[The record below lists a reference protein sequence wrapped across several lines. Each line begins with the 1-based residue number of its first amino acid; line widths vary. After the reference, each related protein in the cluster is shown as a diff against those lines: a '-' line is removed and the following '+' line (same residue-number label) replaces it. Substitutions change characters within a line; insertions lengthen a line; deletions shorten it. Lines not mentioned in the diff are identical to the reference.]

1 MANRWRRARNGTEM
15 ARLVR
20 TTAPRTWSRRHQLD
34 RWARPVQ
41 GDTSLVGKGAS
52 PRQQAGRDPQ
62 LPRHGSPPVVLLP
75 HRARRT
81 VRGRVRERRTN
92 MGKVRTGLAVS
103 LDGFISGPNDGPD
116 APMGVGGE
124 RLVAWYGAGDTEY
137 RLPGTDMVFRVS
149 PQTAE
154 FLRETRETTGALV
167 FGRRTFDLTHGWG
180 GKHPLDVPV
189 FVVSSSVPPEWVY
202 EGSPFTFVTDG
213 LESALE
219 QAQAVA
225 GDKDVGVGAASI
237 VQQCIRAGLLDEIH
251 IDLVPVL
258 LGGGVSLFDHLG
270 TGPIALERTR
280 VIEGAGVTHL
290 TSASSSDPGPM
301 SSPPCGSSSVV

>member
-1 MANRWRRARNGTEM
+1 MPLATPNTGCLEPTW
-15 ARLVR
+15 
-20 TTAPRTWSRRHQLD
+20 PSWSRR
-34 RWARPVQ
+34 
-41 GDTSLVGKGAS
+41 
-52 PRQQAGRDPQ
+52 
-62 LPRHGSPPVVLLP
+62 
-75 HRARRT
+75 
-81 VRGRVRERRTN
+81 
-92 MGKVRTGLAVS
+92 
-103 LDGFISGPNDGPD
+103 
-116 APMGVGGE
+116 
-124 RLVAWYGAGDTEY
+124 
-137 RLPGTDMVFRVS
+137 
-149 PQTAE
+149 QTAE

-258 LGGGVSLFDHLG
+258 LGGGVACS
-270 TGPIALERTR
+270 T
-280 VIEGAGVTHL
+280 
-290 TSASSSDPGPM
+290 TSAPGR
-301 SSPPCGSSSVV
+301 STWSARG